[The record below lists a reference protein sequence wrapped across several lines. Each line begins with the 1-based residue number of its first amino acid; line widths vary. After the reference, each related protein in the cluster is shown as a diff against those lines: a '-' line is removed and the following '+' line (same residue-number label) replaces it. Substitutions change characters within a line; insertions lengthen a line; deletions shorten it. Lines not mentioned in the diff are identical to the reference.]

1 MTGSASGYLTLPAR
15 AVLAL
20 SGEDRVAFLQGLVSN
35 DIAAVHPGRA
45 VQAAL
50 LTPQGKYLFDFA
62 VASDGE
68 RLLLDAEAAR
78 LDDLYRRLR
87 MYKLRSKVTL
97 EPLADWSVTALIGEA
112 AGRLGAAPEAGSAM
126 ALAGG
131 VLFTDPRTNGL
142 GARLLAPVEA
152 ALATLAEAGIAPV
165 DDAAYETLR
174 LTLGVPDGSRDFE
187 LEKSTLL
194 EGNMDAFNAISW
206 EKGCYVGQEL
216 TARTRYRG
224 LLKKRMIPVEI
235 EGPLPAPGTQI
246 LQDGKDAGEVRS
258 GAGNRAIALIRLEA
272 LEKADL
278 PLMAGE
284 ARILPPA
291 GTPQG

>member
-1 MTGSASGYLTLPAR
+1 MTGSANGYIPLPAR
-15 AVLAL
+15 AVLAIG
-20 SGEDRVAFLQGLVSN
+20 GEDRVAFLQGLVSN
-35 DIAAVHPGRA
+35 DIAAVSPTRA

-97 EPLADWSVTALIGEA
+97 EPLTDWNVTAVIGTA
-112 AGRLGAAPEAGSAM
+112 AGALGAGSETGSATL
-126 ALAGG
+126 LAGG
-131 VLFTDPRTNGL
+131 VLLTDPRIAGL
-142 GARLLAPVEA
+142 GARLMAPVEA
-152 ALATLAEAGIAPV
+152 ASAALAEAGIPAV
-165 DDAAYETLR
+165 EEAVYETLR
-174 LTLGVPDGSRDFE
+174 LILGVPDGARDFE

-224 LLKKRMIPVEI
+224 LLKKRMMPVEI
-235 EGPLPAPGTQI
+235 DGPLPAPGTQI

-272 LEKADL
+272 LEKTDL
-278 PLMAGE
+278 PLMAGD
-284 ARILPPA
+284 ARILP
-291 GTPQG
+291 G

>member
-20 SGEDRVAFLQGLVSN
+20 GGEDRVAFLQGLVSN
-35 DIAAVHPGRA
+35 DIAAVSPARA

-62 VASDGE
+62 VASDGD
-68 RLLLDAEAAR
+68 RLLLDVEAAR

-97 EPLADWSVTALIGEA
+97 EPLAGWSVTALAGPTA
-112 AGRLGAAPEAGSAM
+112 ATLGAASEAGSA
-126 ALAGG
+126 APLAGG
-131 VLFTDPRTNGL
+131 VLFTDPRIAGL
-142 GARLLAPVEA
+142 GARLMAPAEASSA
-152 ALATLAEAGIAPV
+152 ALTEAGIPAM
-165 DDAAYETLR
+165 DEATYETLR
-174 LTLGVPDGSRDFE
+174 LTLGVPDGARDFE

-224 LLKKRMIPVEI
+224 LLKKRMMPVEI

-258 GAGNRAIALIRLEA
+258 GAGNRAIAIIRLEA
-272 LEKADL
+272 LEKTGL